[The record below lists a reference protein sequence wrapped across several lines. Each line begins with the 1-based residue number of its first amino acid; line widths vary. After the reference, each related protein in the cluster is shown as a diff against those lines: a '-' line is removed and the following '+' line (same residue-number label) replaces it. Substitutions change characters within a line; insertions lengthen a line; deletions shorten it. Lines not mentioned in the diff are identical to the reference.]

1 MTAKQLY
8 GRRDAA
14 VRAAMAHFGR
24 LAAEGSHFEIKR
36 QQQPNGM
43 YRYYYVPVAATK
55 PDIARTRTI

>member
-1 MTAKQLY
+1 M
-8 GRRDAA
+8 
-14 VRAAMAHFGR
+14 GR

>member
-1 MTAKQLY
+1 M
-8 GRRDAA
+8 RAA
-14 VRAAMAHFGR
+14 VAAMGR

-55 PDIARTRTI
+55 PDIARTRTS